1 MSAEPLYWSMDGVID
16 ALVAGLKL
24 RPDLASVQVEDQWP
38 GEQQRGESIW
48 VGDVTCSEMNNGMRG
63 GAPVVSDEVYTIHLW
78 VDVKTPGQRTPRA
91 RLTELVGE
99 VLAFVATN
107 PRINIPEGKSNS
119 ARVSGW
125 QYRPYATPQGRGAAA
140 RVDIK
145 VSGSRR

>member
-1 MSAEPLYWSMDGVID
+1 MDGVID
-16 ALVAGLKL
+16 ALVAGLKERGL
-24 RPDLASVQVEDQWP
+24 EDGSAIAGVQVEDQWP
-38 GEQQRGESIW
+38 GEQQQNESIW
-48 VGDVTCSEMNNGMRG
+48 IGDVTCSEMNNSMRG

-78 VDVKTPGQRTPRA
+78 VDVKAPGQRTPRA
-91 RLTELVGE
+91 RLTQLVGE

-119 ARVSGW
+119 ARTSGW
-125 QYRPYATPQGRGAAA
+125 QYRPYTFPQGRGAAA